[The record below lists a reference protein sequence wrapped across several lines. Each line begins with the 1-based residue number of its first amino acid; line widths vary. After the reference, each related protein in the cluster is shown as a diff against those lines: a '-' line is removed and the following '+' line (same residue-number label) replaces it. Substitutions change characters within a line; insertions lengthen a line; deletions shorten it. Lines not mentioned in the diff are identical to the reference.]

1 MTEIRPDRVRE
12 LLERLAGRRILV
24 VGDVMVDRYLWG
36 RVSRISPEAPVPVV
50 DVDEEALRL
59 GGAGNV
65 AVNVAALGADPLLI
79 GLTGAGD
86 GPGRDLRGLL
96 EAGGLATDGLIED
109 PDRVTTIKTRIIAHH
124 QHVVRADQEGR
135 TPADGKVAARL
146 VETVLSHLEGASA
159 IILQDYNKGV
169 LSGPVLE
176 GLLPRLKECG
186 LPVTVD
192 PKFDRFFDYRG
203 VTVFK
208 PNLKEAE
215 AALGARLEDDAAV
228 EEAAR
233 KIRHR
238 LQVRHVLITRGERGM
253 TLLESDDSILHVETR
268 ARHVYDVSGA
278 GDTVIATLT
287 AMLAAGATIREAA
300 GLANHAAGVVV
311 GEVGVVPIDSTRLIE
326 AVAADAS

>member
-1 MTEIRPDRVRE
+1 MTEIGPERVRG
-12 LLERLAGRRILV
+12 LLERLAGLRILV

-65 AVNVAALGADPLLI
+65 AVNVAALGAVPVLV

-86 GPGRDLRGLL
+86 GPGRDLRELL
-96 EAGGLATDGLIED
+96 EARGLTSDGLIDD

-124 QHVVRADQEGR
+124 QHVVRADQEER
-135 TPADGKVAARL
+135 APAEGEVAARL
-146 VETVLSHLEGASA
+146 VDAVSGQLEGASA
-159 IILQDYNKGV
+159 VILQDYNKGV
-169 LSGPVLE
+169 LSGTVLA
-176 GLLPRLKECG
+176 GLLPRLQESG

-192 PKFDRFFDYRG
+192 PKFDRFFDYQG

-215 AALGARLEDDAAV
+215 AALGTRLEDDATV

-233 KIRHR
+233 MIRRR
-238 LQVRHVLITRGERGM
+238 LQARHVLITRGERGM
-253 TLLESDDSILHVETR
+253 TLLESDTSILHVGTR

-300 GLANHAAGVVV
+300 ALANHAAGVVV
-311 GEVGVVPIDSTRLIE
+311 GEVGVVPIDPERLLE
-326 AVAADAS
+326 AVSTDAS